1 MTMLDAILR
10 NRLIDKK
17 ELRRLVPYSDSQIY
31 RMEKQGL
38 FPKRITLGPGRVAW
52 RLSEVLEWIECKR
65 QGRVWTAD
73 TSSGTDTH
81 A

>member
-1 MTMLDAILR
+1 MTTLDTILR

-38 FPKRITLGPGRVAW
+38 FPKRIKLGPAKVVW
-52 RLSEVLEWIECKR
+52 SLWVVLEWIDSKR